1 MKSTTYDLPNS
12 DITYYPDFFDEFDCN
27 YFYEKLLKDVKWE
40 TKTLNFSGREVPIPR
55 LTAWYG
61 DTSYTYSGL
70 KLEPNPWTSTLLCLK
85 SSVGGRAVH
94 PFNSVLLNLYRDG
107 QDSVSWH
114 SDDEKELGRNPVI
127 ASVSFGATR
136 DFKLK
141 HRYLDYKETISLT
154 NGSLLVMRGETQH
167 YWLHSIPKTTK
178 KVEPRINLTFR
189 TIYE

>member
-1 MKSTTYDLPNS
+1 MNTITYDLPNS
-12 DITYYPDFFDEFDCN
+12 DITYYPNFFDEFDSH
-27 YFYEKLLKDVKWE
+27 YFYTKLLKDIKWE
-40 TKTLNFSGREVPIPR
+40 TKTLNFSGREVQIPR

-61 DTSYTYSGL
+61 DAPYTYSGL
-70 KLEPNPWTSTLLCLK
+70 RLEPNAWTPTLLSLK
-85 SSVGGRAVH
+85 SAVEERVVH

-107 QDSVSWH
+107 QDFVSWH

-127 ASVSFGATR
+127 ASISFGATR

-141 HRYLDYKETISLT
+141 HKYLDYKESISLT
-154 NGSLLVMRGETQH
+154 SGSLLVMRGETQH
-167 YWLHSIPKTTK
+167 YWQHSILKTSR